1 MSMHSPTLDARRRSI
16 AALLGLMIGL
26 ALLAR
31 TDNVGARQTA
41 APVVNLPNRDDSVRF
56 AVLGDFGN
64 GKPRQLE
71 MAAQMVKTHAAF
83 PYEFVIL
90 VGDNI
95 YGSERPQD
103 MRKKFEMPYKLLLD
117 AKVKFYAALGNHD
130 SREQRYYKPF
140 NMDGNLYYTFKAPR
154 DDVRFFALESTYPVP
169 EQIKWVEDELKKS
182 REAWKIP
189 YFHHPLYSSG
199 EYHGSDVRLRR
210 ALEPLFI
217 KYGVSVVFTGHDHI
231 YERTKPQHGITYFV
245 VGAGGEL
252 RPGGLDRRTNLSA
265 AAYDADN
272 SFLVAEIKGD
282 QMHFQAISRTGAVLD
297 SGMVTRRPDTN
308 VP

>member
-1 MSMHSPTLDARRRSI
+1 
-16 AALLGLMIGL
+16 
-26 ALLAR
+26 
-31 TDNVGARQTA
+31 
-41 APVVNLPNRDDSVRF
+41 
-56 AVLGDFGN
+56 
-64 GKPRQLE
+64 
-71 MAAQMVKTHAAF
+71 
-83 PYEFVIL
+83 VIL

-140 NMDGNLYYTFKAPR
+140 NMDGNLYYTFKGPR
-154 DDVRFFALESTYPVP
+154 EDVRFFALESTYPVP
-169 EQIKWVEDELKKS
+169 DQIKWVEDELKKS

-210 ALEPLFI
+210 ALEPIFI

-245 VGAGGEL
+245 VGSGGEL
-252 RPGGLDRRTNLSA
+252 RPGGLDRRTGLSA
-265 AAYDADN
+265 SAYDADN
-272 SFLVAEIKGD
+272 AFLVAEIKGD

-297 SGMVTRRPDTN
+297 SGVVTRRRDTHI
-308 VP
+308 P